1 MVTAS
6 LPSPEIE
13 SLLLAVNA
21 EFNSAKLPV
30 RVLMLVAMMVDVVLP
45 SRVLSAAAA
54 TVLSL
59 RVMER
64 AWPVSFS
71 PARLAMSPSESVAVT
86 APDVAA
92 ERVLACDTLMG
103 PVTEIDSLPRPAID
117 PLSLAVWAALSS
129 ANVPVRVVKPTPL
142 SSTLSSAQ

>member
-30 RVLMLVAMMVDVVLP
+30 RVLMLVAMMVDVVLL

-59 RVMER
+59 RVME
-64 AWPVSFS
+64 
-71 PARLAMSPSESVAVT
+71 
-86 APDVAA
+86 
-92 ERVLACDTLMG
+92 
-103 PVTEIDSLPRPAID
+103 
-117 PLSLAVWAALSS
+117 
-129 ANVPVRVVKPTPL
+129 
-142 SSTLSSAQ
+142 